1 VSRKGA
7 KAQRKK
13 IIGANNIILC
23 LLCGKKCHAKAQRK
37 KIIGANNIILC
48 VLCICGKKRH
58 AKAQRRKEKKLSVP
72 IISSFVCF
80 VEKSVTQRRKGAK
93 KKNYRCQ

>member
-23 LLCGKKCHAKAQRK
+23 LLCGKK
-37 KIIGANNIILC
+37 
-48 VLCICGKKRH
+48 RH
-58 AKAQRRKEKKLSVP
+58 AKAQRRKENKLSVP
-72 IISSFVCF
+72 IISSFVYFVF